1 MRIGIIGTENTHV
14 DQIVEYLNVRESAG
28 ETRVVALSGG
38 AGERNDQLRERGRIE
53 RVVDSPEDLLGL
65 IDAVIITDRHGGLH
79 REHALPF
86 LAAGMPV
93 WVDKP
98 LACGLADAEAIVAA
112 AREHDAV
119 LTSYSALR
127 WIPDTDALAARAAAL
142 GSPQVVVTT
151 GPADP
156 ASPYGGIWFYG
167 IHPVDV
173 AMRLIPGEVGE
184 VRVERSADAIVAGA
198 EVGGV
203 RVVVTLV
210 KPGPGGQVPFHGMV
224 TGRTGVAA
232 SELTL
237 SEFYVAPGLETFL
250 RMAQTRR
257 PPIDYA
263 DLLRPIQFLEAVAD
277 ACR

>member
-38 AGERNDQLRERGRIE
+38 AGERNEQLRSCGKIE
-53 RVVDSPEDLLGL
+53 RIVESPGELLGL
-65 IDAVIITDRHGGLH
+65 VDAVIITDRHGGLH

-86 LAAGMPV
+86 LAEGIPV

-98 LACGLADAEAIVAA
+98 LACGLADAQAIVAA

-127 WIPDTDALAARAAAL
+127 WIPDTDALAARAATL
-142 GSPQVVVTT
+142 GTPQVVVTT

-173 AMRLIPGEVGE
+173 ALRLAAGEIGE
-184 VRVERSADAIVAGA
+184 VRVERSADTIVASA
-198 EVGGV
+198 EVGQI
-203 RVVVTLV
+203 RVVVNLV
-210 KPGPGGQVPFHGMV
+210 EPGPEGHVPFHGMV
-224 TGRTGVAA
+224 VGRVALAA
-232 SELTL
+232 STLTL
-237 SEFYVAPGLETFL
+237 SERYVAPGIETFL
-250 RMAQTRR
+250 RIAQTRR
-257 PPIDYA
+257 LPIDYA
-263 DLLRPIQFLEAVAD
+263 DLLRPIEFLDAVAG
-277 ACR
+277 AL